1 MYTGEHIQVIQR
13 KDSII
18 ELVINSQNASV
29 NTLSAA
35 VLTELKA
42 AIEKIKA
49 VSSAVGL
56 IIRSDKS
63 SFVVGANILELIELQ
78 KQPEAAT
85 HVMLEET
92 HALFNSIENL
102 PFPTVSIINGM
113 ALGGGFEIA
122 LTTDF
127 RVATQEALIGLPEIT
142 LGLCPGWGGN
152 IRVAR
157 LAGADKAF
165 EMILSGRPIKAGKA
179 QELGL
184 VDAIVDDAGIK
195 TANSLILSSN
205 KQKTESQRLR
215 KHLASEQTSEA
226 IKAAALNQ
234 FASQLNVNTPAANEI
249 IDLISSTA
257 QLDFNSALK
266 AEALCFAKLMQSDAG
281 KALSGLFASDQFI
294 KTQAKRFAKAGGS
307 VSKGAVIG
315 AGVMGGG
322 IAYQSA
328 ISGIP
333 VEMKD
338 INEPAL
344 DLGVSTATVLL
355 DRQIKKGKLSEAQK
369 IETLTKINP
378 TLDYEGFGDVDMVVE
393 AVVENPKVKAMVLSD
408 VESVLR
414 DDAVLSSNTSTISI
428 TSLAESLKRPEQFC
442 GMHFFNP
449 VHAMPL
455 VEVIRGE
462 KTSEAT
468 VARAVNYALAMGK
481 KPIVVND
488 CPGFLVNRILFPYF
502 NAFNRLLLDGA
513 DFEQIDR
520 VMETFGWPMGPA
532 YLADVVGIDVLVH
545 ADQVLQQGFPDRMG
559 HDGTV
564 IAESLLAKGELG
576 QKSGSGFYSY
586 GKDEN
591 GNRFKRPAESTLT
604 LISEHAS
611 DQRSFTDQEIIDR
624 LMIPLCMETVRCLE
638 DGIVSSAAEADMG
651 LILGLGFP
659 KFRGGALRYIDLVGL
674 KEFQAKV
681 EQYASLGALYQ
692 TTESFIARATEN
704 RTFY

>member
-1 MYTGEHIQVIQR
+1 MYTGEHIQVTQH

-35 VLTELKA
+35 VLAELKA
-42 AIEKIKA
+42 AIEKIKSE
-49 VSSAVGL
+49 SSALGL

-85 HVMLEET
+85 HAMLEET

-127 RVATQEALIGLPEIT
+127 RVATQDALIGLPEIT

-157 LAGADKAF
+157 LAGAEKAF
-165 EMILSGRPIKAGKA
+165 EMILSGRPVKAGKA
-179 QELGL
+179 KELGL
-184 VDAIVDDAGIK
+184 VDAIVDDAGIE

-215 KHLASEQTSEA
+215 KHLASEQNSEA

-257 QLDFNSALK
+257 QLDFISALK

-338 INEPAL
+338 INDPAL

-378 TLDYEGFGDVDMVVE
+378 TLNFDGFSDVDMVVE

-414 DDAVLSSNTSTISI
+414 DDTVLSSNTSTISI
-428 TSLAESLKRPEQFC
+428 TRLAESLQRPEQFC

-462 KTSEAT
+462 KTSDET

-545 ADQVLQQGFPDRMG
+545 ADQVLQHGFPERMG

-564 IAESLLAKGELG
+564 IAESMLTKGELG
-576 QKSGSGFYSY
+576 QKSGSGFYAY

-591 GNRFKRPAESTLT
+591 GNRFKRPAESTLA

-611 DQRSFTDQEIIDR
+611 VQRSFSDQEIIDR

-659 KFRGGALRYIDLVGL
+659 KFRGGALRYIDLLGL

-681 EQYASLGALYQ
+681 DQYASLGALYQ
-692 TTESFIARATEN
+692 TTENFIARANDN